1 MQPAG
6 PLEGKTILVTGA
18 AGQGMG
24 RGIVEAL
31 EACGAAVVGMDV
43 SAAAAEELRAAHPQL
58 LSLVGDVSVEADVER
73 VFDEAAALAGP
84 IHGVVNNAGIG
95 LNRPFHEVTAAE
107 FERIHGVDV
116 RGTWLVSRAFASRAI
131 SAGRAGAIVN
141 ISSVHGTATAPGY
154 AVYAGAKAAVD
165 GMTRGIAVDL
175 GPHRIRCNA
184 VAPGYV
190 HAAQNVELIRC
201 FTDDPEGWI
210 DTHTDDFQL
219 LNHVVGARDCGDTVA
234 FLLSDAA
241 RSITGQTLLVDA
253 GLTTALYNNSFT
265 RRTR

>member
-1 MQPAG
+1 M
-6 PLEGKTILVTGA
+6 LVTGA
-18 AGQGMG
+18 GGQGMG
-24 RGIVEAL
+24 RGIVESL
-31 EACGAAVVGMDV
+31 EAGGATVVGMDV
-43 SAAAAEELRAAHPQL
+43 SEDAARDLRTAHPQL
-58 LSLVGDVSVEADVER
+58 VSLIGDVSSEADVER
-73 VFDEAAALAGP
+73 VFNEAEAAAGP

-95 LNRPFHEVTAAE
+95 LNRPFHEVTADE
-107 FERIHGVDV
+107 FDRIHGVDV
-116 RGTWLVSRAFASRAI
+116 RGTWLVSKAFASRAI
-131 SAGRAGAIVN
+131 AAGRGGAIVN

-165 GMTRGIAVDL
+165 GMTRGFAVDL
-175 GPHRIRCNA
+175 GPYGIRCNA

-190 HAAQNVELIRC
+190 HAAQNVELIRG
-201 FTDDPEGWI
+201 FTDEPEAWI

-219 LNHVVGARDCGDTVA
+219 LNHVVEARDCGDTVA

-241 RSITGQTLLVDA
+241 RSITGQSLLVDA